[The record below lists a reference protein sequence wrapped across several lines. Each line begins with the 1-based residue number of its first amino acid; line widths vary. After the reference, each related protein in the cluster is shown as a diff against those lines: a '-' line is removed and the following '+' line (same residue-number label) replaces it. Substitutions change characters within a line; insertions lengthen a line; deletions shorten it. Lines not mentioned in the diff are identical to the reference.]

1 MAQINFAYLR
11 RTVCEVQLLTVK
23 WNKYLL
29 HSKLLKY
36 SKTYVFQLWWTEKD
50 CKFNYLEAFSLIL
63 GWLPT
68 PIAQIQASVVRV
80 VNPRTFF
87 ICKYYSLTD
96 DWWVR
101 KELDGRQHLEALLTI
116 FLVDHIGNCTTWHFQ
131 TAKDHWRWTK
141 NHHQPIS
148 NCCQHGERFWVGV
161 RYSFDNT
168 YETSGENETTCR
180 SFLFITFP

>member
-1 MAQINFAYLR
+1 M
-11 RTVCEVQLLTVK
+11 
-23 WNKYLL
+23 
-29 HSKLLKY
+29 
-36 SKTYVFQLWWTEKD
+36 
-50 CKFNYLEAFSLIL
+50 
-63 GWLPT
+63 
-68 PIAQIQASVVRV
+68 RV

-161 RYSFDNT
+161 LYSFDNT
-168 YETSGENETTCR
+168 YETVGKMKRRAEAFYSL
-180 SFLFITFP
+180 LFRKYCPIKKSCYGFVGTQLVTIYVNSKHHQQTFIHESWGWLSKKITVFKGNLTEFGMWLWYHY